1 MQSAYITGISLALL
15 IKPPAHLLWPFALGG
30 FLAIASKY
38 VLQFRGR
45 HLWNPSN
52 FAISLLVVA
61 APASVAVLSQQWGN
75 DLATNAVIWCFGLLI
90 ASRVRMLHVTL
101 AYVACF
107 VALAGV
113 RSMITGGPLL
123 AEVAP
128 LTGPMYQLFV
138 FFMITD
144 PKTTVGSVR
153 GRVVVAA
160 AVALVEAGIR
170 LAGDLHVGALA
181 SLYPAPPILALAI
194 VGPLAKAI
202 DLYRET
208 APVKPVTES
217 ISTP

>member
-1 MQSAYITGISLALL
+1 
-15 IKPPAHLLWPFALGG
+15 
-30 FLAIASKY
+30 KY

-107 VALAGV
+107 VALAGM
-113 RSMITGGPLL
+113 RSMITGPRAAVSLG
-123 AEVAP
+123 
-128 LTGPMYQLFV
+128 
-138 FFMITD
+138 
-144 PKTTVGSVR
+144 R
-153 GRVVVAA
+153 GRRVVRAA
-160 AVALVEAGIR
+160 GAVGEAGTR
-170 LAGDLHVGALA
+170 LAGDFPVGALA

-208 APVKPVTES
+208 APRKPVTES